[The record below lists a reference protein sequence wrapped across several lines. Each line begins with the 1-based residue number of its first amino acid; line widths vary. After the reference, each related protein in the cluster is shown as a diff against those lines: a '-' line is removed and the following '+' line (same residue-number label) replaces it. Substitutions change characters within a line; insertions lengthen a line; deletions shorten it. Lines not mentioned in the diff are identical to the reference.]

1 MSLVRGVG
9 RVGST
14 VRGCGGEGGESIT
27 ELREDVTSPCLGGSR
42 LSSPKTTNEIRP
54 FFPSLKLLL
63 RFEKSIQV
71 RNNYTTRLRSSNCF
85 LTTVCV
91 NHPLYLIVLFITG
104 DS

>member
-14 VRGCGGEGGESIT
+14 ARGMGGGGESIT

-54 FFPSLKLLL
+54 FFLSLTLLL
-63 RFEKSIQV
+63 RFEKIIQV
-71 RNNYTTRLRSSNCF
+71 RNNYTTRLRSSNC
-85 LTTVCV
+85 L
-91 NHPLYLIVLFITG
+91 
-104 DS
+104 